1 MRKILIISLFMTA
14 LFMPVGADDITDDF
28 LDIAANYYIQG
39 LETEAINYIDKAIA
53 HEPSDEN
60 LKEIKKCILRIRDNN
75 AQSYLNSSNTS
86 LKTANE
92 FKKSGNKQ
100 KEFETLTTGA
110 LARDPWA
117 VYYLAEYY
125 RTNKQYNN
133 ALDYY
138 DKALDIRT
146 GFAQCYLGITLT
158 LMEMKNYEAALNA
171 IAYYLDKCPK
181 SDFGYALRAE
191 INMNL
196 KNYVDAEADI
206 ITALSISDDIEY
218 KLLEAKILYNRGN
231 YKPAKE
237 KFEALSVS
245 AKTAEIYKYTGLC
258 DYALKDY
265 NNALLNLNNAIILSD
280 DDTEITALYNEV
292 KSKFTGGS

>member
-1 MRKILIISLFMTA
+1 MKKILTASLFIMA
-14 LFMPVGADDITDDF
+14 LFMPVRADDITDDF

-39 LETEAINYIDKAIA
+39 NYTDAVTYIEKAIA
-53 HEPSDEN
+53 HEPLNTD
-60 LKEIKKCILRIRDNN
+60 LKEIKKGILRIQDNN
-75 AQSYLNSSNTS
+75 AKSYLN
-86 LKTANE
+86 LYDARLQTANE
-92 FKKSGNKQ
+92 FKKNGNKQ
-100 KEFETLTTGA
+100 KEFETLSLGA
-110 LARDPWA
+110 NTKNPWA
-117 VYYLAEYY
+117 AYYLAEYY
-125 RTNKQYNN
+125 RADKQYNK

-138 DKALDIRT
+138 DKTLEMKN
-146 GFAQCYLGITLT
+146 GFTQCYLGITLT
-158 LMEMKNYEAALNA
+158 LMEMKNYDAALNA

-231 YKPAKE
+231 YKLAKE
-237 KFEALSVS
+237 KFETLSVS
-245 AKTAEIYKYTGLC
+245 VKTAEIYKYTGLC

-265 NNALLNLNNAIILSD
+265 NNALLNLNNAIILSYD
-280 DDTEITALYNEV
+280 DKEITAMYNEV
-292 KSKFTGGS
+292 KSKLTGGS